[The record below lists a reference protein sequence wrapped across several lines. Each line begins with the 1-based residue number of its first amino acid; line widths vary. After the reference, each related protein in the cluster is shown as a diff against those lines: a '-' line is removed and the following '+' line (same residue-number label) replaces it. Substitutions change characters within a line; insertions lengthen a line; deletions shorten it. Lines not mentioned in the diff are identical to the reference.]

1 MLPDIQKQ
9 YDSLKLKLE
18 ALLQRLDSLT
28 GAKLSFKAGPDK
40 WSIIEVIE
48 HLVIAEKG
56 LLKQLSTNIPASTLD
71 PDAKTPDKHQIV
83 IKVMERDIEVDVPHE
98 SLEPQGRIA
107 LEDLLNQWIDLRKK
121 LQDLLAEIEPAK
133 KDDPV
138 FRHPYGGPLDIA
150 DTLQF
155 FEVHFDN
162 HMRHIDRILR
172 AYGDVHELMGTS

>member
-1 MLPDIQKQ
+1 MLPDIQEQ
-9 YDSLKLKLE
+9 YNSLKLKLE

-28 GAKLSFKAGPDK
+28 DEMLSFKAGPDK
-40 WSIIEVIE
+40 WSIIEVVE

-71 PDAKTPDKHQIV
+71 PEAKTPEKHQTV

-98 SLEPQGRIA
+98 SLEPRGSIA
-107 LEDLLNQWIDLRKK
+107 LEDLRYQWNEIREK
-121 LQDLLAEIEPAK
+121 LPGLLAEIKPEK

-138 FRHPYGGPLDIA
+138 FQHPYGGPLDIA

-162 HMRHIDRILR
+162 HMRHIDKIL
-172 AYGDVHELMGTS
+172 AQAIP